1 MNNWIYF
8 IKYNHHLINF
18 FFSLP
23 PAQLAKYPAWLIVF
37 LGKIIL
43 PMIGMVIIAIKII
56 MKNGKDMSRE
66 LLGVNFQ
73 STISKSKSLNS
84 PLGEEISLKTFFD
97 HSNVWNPLSIIKT
110 GYLYTPPFHKTS
122 SNFNFDDIKLC

>member
-1 MNNWIYF
+1 
-8 IKYNHHLINF
+8 
-18 FFSLP
+18 
-23 PAQLAKYPAWLIVF
+23 
-37 LGKIIL
+37 
-43 PMIGMVIIAIKII
+43 

-97 HSNVWNPLSIIKT
+97 HSNVWNPLSIINT
-110 GYLYTPPFHKTS
+110 GYLQTPPFHKTS
-122 SNFNFDDIKLC
+122 KFPYSQKDTYIRYIAWNLKPQLYS